1 MLNYVWS
8 FMLLTGFICGFF
20 NGKVEQLTNSILI
33 SSQSALNLCFS
44 LISII
49 SLWSGIM
56 NIADKCGILNCI
68 SNFLNPIINFLF
80 PDIPKNHVAK
90 KSIIMNL
97 TANFLGLGNAAT
109 PFGIKAMKEL
119 QEINTNKNECSKS
132 MSMFLI
138 LNGVCLQLIPT
149 TIISIRA
156 SMGANNPTDIIY
168 VIWIVSFITILFTVI
183 LTKIFEKL
191 WR

>member
-56 NIADKCGILNCI
+56 NIADKWGLDRNGE
-68 SNFLNPIINFLF
+68 SLF
-80 PDIPKNHVAK
+80 GDK
-90 KSIIMNL
+90 
-97 TANFLGLGNAAT
+97 
-109 PFGIKAMKEL
+109 
-119 QEINTNKNECSKS
+119 
-132 MSMFLI
+132 
-138 LNGVCLQLIPT
+138 
-149 TIISIRA
+149 
-156 SMGANNPTDIIY
+156 
-168 VIWIVSFITILFTVI
+168 
-183 LTKIFEKL
+183 
-191 WR
+191 